1 MSGKKSVRLDVK
13 KTYKLFINGAF
24 PRSESGRSYPI
35 YSGQGKMKE
44 LLAQP
49 AQASRKDLRD
59 AVRAARDARSKWQG
73 ATAYNRSQIL
83 YRIAELL
90 EGRRSQFV
98 EEIMAQS
105 NITKPS
111 AEFEV
116 SEAIDLWVWYAGW
129 CDKIGQIA
137 GANNPINAPYYN
149 FTSPEPVGV
158 VGVFAEEEST
168 LLGLVR
174 SMAPA
179 LAGGN
184 TVVVIAS
191 ESRPLSAITLS
202 EVLATSDVPAGVVNI
217 LTGIRS
223 ELAPWLA
230 SHMEVD
236 ALDISGIIEPR
247 GKASGKK
254 SMHEE
259 IRTLATENLKRIA
272 DFGDSRTPDRIVA
285 LMDQKTIWHPIGI

>member
-1 MSGKKSVRLDVK
+1 MSKDRIDVK

-35 YSGQGKMKE
+35 YRKGSKV

-59 AVRAARDARSKWQG
+59 AVRAAREARSKWQS

-83 YRIAELL
+83 YRIAEMM
-90 EGRRSQFV
+90 EGRRLQFV
-98 EEIMAQS
+98 EEIMAQAS
-105 NITKPS
+105 LTKS
-111 AEFEV
+111 VAEKEV

-129 CDKIGQIA
+129 CDKVGQIS
-137 GANNPINAPYYN
+137 GANNPINGPFYN
-149 FTSPEPVGV
+149 FTSPEPIGV
-158 VGVFAEEEST
+158 VGVFAESDSS

-174 SMAPA
+174 AMAPA

-184 TVVVIAS
+184 TVVVLAS
-191 ESRPLSAITLS
+191 ERYPLSAITLS
-202 EVLATSDVPAGVVNI
+202 EVIATSDVPAGVINI

-223 ELAPWLA
+223 ELTPWLA

-236 ALDISGIIEPR
+236 GLDISGE
-247 GKASGKK
+247 K
-254 SMHEE
+254 SRRVE
-259 IRTLATENLKRIA
+259 IRTLATENLKRVA
-272 DFGDSRTPDRIVA
+272 DFGSSTSPNRILA

>member
-1 MSGKKSVRLDVK
+1 MK

-35 YSGQGKMKE
+35 YRKGSKV

-59 AVRAARDARSKWQG
+59 AVRAAREARLKWQS

-83 YRIAELL
+83 YRIAEMM
-90 EGRRSQFV
+90 EGRRLQFV
-98 EEIMAQS
+98 EEIMAQAS
-105 NITKPS
+105 LTKS
-111 AEFEV
+111 VAEKEV

-129 CDKIGQIA
+129 CDKVGQIS
-137 GANNPINAPYYN
+137 GANNPINGPFYN
-149 FTSPEPVGV
+149 FTSPEPIGV
-158 VGVFAEEEST
+158 VGVFAESDSS

-174 SMAPA
+174 AMAPA

-184 TVVVIAS
+184 TVVVLAS
-191 ESRPLSAITLS
+191 ERYPLSAITLS
-202 EVLATSDVPAGVVNI
+202 EVIATSDVPAGVINI

-223 ELAPWLA
+223 ELTPWLA

-236 ALDISGIIEPR
+236 GLDISGE
-247 GKASGKK
+247 K
-254 SMHEE
+254 SRSVE
-259 IRTLATENLKRIA
+259 IRTLATENLKRVA
-272 DFGDSRTPDRIVA
+272 DFGSSTSPNRILA

>member
-1 MSGKKSVRLDVK
+1 MSKDRIDVK

-35 YSGQGKMKE
+35 YRKNAKV

-59 AVRAARDARSKWQG
+59 AVRAAREARSKWQN

-83 YRIAELL
+83 YRIAEMM

-98 EEIMAQS
+98 EEIMAQTAAS
-105 NITKPS
+105 KS
-111 AEFEV
+111 AAEREV

-129 CDKIGQIA
+129 CDKIGQIS
-137 GANNPINAPYYN
+137 GANNPINGPFYN
-149 FTSPEPVGV
+149 FTSPEPIGV
-158 VGVFAEEEST
+158 VGVFAELESP

-174 SMAPA
+174 AMAPA

-184 TVVVIAS
+184 TVVTLAS
-191 ESRPLSAITLS
+191 ERYPLSAITLS
-202 EVLATSDVPAGVVNI
+202 EVIATSDVPAGVINI
-217 LTGIRS
+217 LTGLRS
-223 ELAPWLA
+223 ELTSWLA

-236 ALDISGIIEPR
+236 GLDISG
-247 GKASGKK
+247 GKSQNK
-254 SMHEE
+254 E
-259 IRTLATENLKRIA
+259 IRNLATENLKRIA
-272 DFGDSRTPDRIVA
+272 DFGSSRSPDRILA
-285 LMDQKTIWHPIGI
+285 LMDQKTIWHSVGI

>member
-1 MSGKKSVRLDVK
+1 MK

-35 YSGQGKMKE
+35 FRKGSKV

-59 AVRAARDARSKWQG
+59 AVRAAREARSKWQS

-83 YRIAELL
+83 YRIAEMM
-90 EGRRSQFV
+90 EGRRLQFV
-98 EEIMAQS
+98 EEIMAQAS
-105 NITKPS
+105 LTKS
-111 AEFEV
+111 VAEKEV

-129 CDKIGQIA
+129 CDKVGQIS
-137 GANNPINAPYYN
+137 GANNPINGPFYN
-149 FTSPEPVGV
+149 FTSPEPIGV
-158 VGVFAEEEST
+158 VGVFAESDSS

-174 SMAPA
+174 AMAPA

-184 TVVVIAS
+184 TVVVLAS
-191 ESRPLSAITLS
+191 ERYPLSAITLS
-202 EVLATSDVPAGVVNI
+202 EVIATSDVPAGVINI

-223 ELAPWLA
+223 ELTPWLA

-236 ALDISGIIEPR
+236 GLDISGE
-247 GKASGKK
+247 K
-254 SMHEE
+254 SRSVE
-259 IRTLATENLKRIA
+259 IRTLATENLKRVA
-272 DFGDSRTPDRIVA
+272 DFGSSTSPNRILA